1 MIIGGFVMKKKRL
14 IAMIISAI
22 MVFSMIPMA
31 VFAAEDSAI
40 TTTLPAEAKVGEQVE
55 FGVTSTAGSDAN
67 KTVLAKFHVSG
78 PAVADTEYYET
89 GGSAAGQWLPMTG
102 DDIRSYYRLPIFG

>member
-89 GGSAAGQWLPMTG
+89 GGSAAG
-102 DDIRSYYRLPIFG
+102 